1 MTGVWYVVGFVFAGT
16 LFVFGTIAL
25 AWLLSHRTRGDIHKG
40 YPYESGID
48 TFGDTHARFGISF
61 YIYALMF
68 VTMNI
73 ITDLVYT
80 KVDPR
85 VKL

>member
-1 MTGVWYVVGFVFAGT
+1 MQ
-16 LFVFGTIAL
+16 AL
-25 AWLLSHRTRGDIHKG
+25 IL
-40 YPYESGID
+40 
-48 TFGDTHARFGISF
+48 
-61 YIYALMF
+61 IYALMF